1 MRYIGLDLGTRTVG
15 VAYSDLTGTIA
26 LADQTYRFN
35 EKDRAKTLES
45 ALKYVK
51 IVVEEKKA
59 EKIVLGLP
67 KNMDGS
73 LGFQSEFVLEF
84 KKLLE
89 EELKLEVFLY
99 DERLSSVEVHKAMSN
114 ANMNTRKQKS
124 HVDTLS
130 AVLILQSFLDSLKF
144 KNR

>member
-1 MRYIGLDLGTRTVG
+1 
-15 VAYSDLTGTIA
+15 
-26 LADQTYRFN
+26 
-35 EKDRAKTLES
+35 
-45 ALKYVK
+45 
-51 IVVEEKKA
+51 
-59 EKIVLGLP
+59 
-67 KNMDGS
+67 MDGS

-99 DERLSSVEVHKAMSN
+99 DERLSSVEVHKAMSS